1 MNKIYY
7 DFDNWTIQ
15 RKDGSVVSK
24 KKLKAE
30 IEKVK
35 IRDIEELWPLKYED
49 AWGTV
54 RSELENSIFN
64 SADGIISNVNKEY
77 L

>member
-1 MNKIYY
+1 MDDPEKGRICC
-7 DFDNWTIQ
+7 
-15 RKDGSVVSK
+15 SK

-35 IRDIEELWPLKYED
+35 IRDIEELWSLKYED

-64 SADGIISNVNKEY
+64 SADRIISNANKEY
-77 L
+77 LMKFYTS